1 MKTFAKISFYYA
13 AAVVFV
19 AVSFLISFFKILPK
33 PFGIK
38 VSSGIV
44 NKGLLYKLK
53 YFGKEDPQTQIFLV
67 NHQSGIDIPI
77 LESATKRNIAWVAKQ
92 ELFDMPW
99 LGLGVKLPNDIP
111 LQRGSK
117 TAIISLI
124 KDCKDRIESGRVVA
138 IFPEGTRS
146 KDQRM
151 GKFRPGAKMVADKLG
166 LKVQPVV
173 IVGTSRTFDSS
184 SKIFYPFNQELHV
197 VFLDSF
203 DADRKDKEWLNNI
216 QIEMQKVY
224 DEHDALIC
232 NR

>member
-1 MKTFAKISFYYA
+1 MTTFVKISFYYA
-13 AAVVFV
+13 AAVIFI

-44 NKGLLYKLK
+44 NKGLFYKLK
-53 YFGKEDPQTQIFLV
+53 YFGKEDPEAQMFLV

-77 LESATKRNIAWVAKQ
+77 LESATKRDLAWVAKQ

-124 KDCKDRIESGRVVA
+124 KECKDRIKSNRVVA

-146 KDQRM
+146 KTQRI
-151 GKFRPGAKMVADKLG
+151 GKFKPGAKMVADKLK
-166 LKVQPVV
+166 LRVQPVV
-173 IVGTSRTFDSS
+173 LVGTSRTFDSGS
-184 SKIFYPFNQELHV
+184 RVFHPFNQELHV
-197 VFLDSF
+197 VFMDSF
-203 DADRKDKEWLNNI
+203 DANKEDKEWLNNI
-216 QIEMQKVY
+216 QVKMQEVY
-224 DEHDALIC
+224 DEHGALIS

>member
-13 AAVVFV
+13 AAVIFV

-44 NKGLLYKLK
+44 NKGLLYKLR
-53 YFGKEDPQTQIFLV
+53 YFGKEDSAVNMFVT

-77 LESATKRNIAWVAKQ
+77 LESATKQNLAWVAKQ

-124 KDCKDRIESGRVVA
+124 KDCKDRIEDGRVVA

-146 KDQRM
+146 KNQRM
-151 GKFRPGAKMVADKLG
+151 GTFKPGAKMVADKLK
-166 LKVQPVV
+166 LRVQPVV
-173 IVGTSRTFDSS
+173 LVGTSRTFDSG
-184 SKIFYPFNQELHV
+184 SKIFYPFNQEIRV
-197 VFLDSF
+197 VFLDAF
-203 DADRKDKEWLNNI
+203 DADRDDKQWLENL
-216 QIEMQKVY
+216 QIKMQETY
-224 DEHDALIC
+224 DEHSNLIS
-232 NR
+232 RR

>member
-1 MKTFAKISFYYA
+1 MTTFAKISFYYA
-13 AAVVFV
+13 AAVIFI

-44 NKGLLYKLK
+44 NKGLFYNIK
-53 YFGKEDPQTQIFLV
+53 YFGTEDSAANMFIA
-67 NHQSGIDIPI
+67 NHQSGIDIPV
-77 LESATKRNIAWVAKQ
+77 LESATKRDLAWVAKQ

-111 LQRGSK
+111 LQRESK
-117 TAIISLI
+117 TALITLI
-124 KDCKDRIESGRVVA
+124 KECKDRIESGRVVT

-146 KDQRM
+146 KDQRIR
-151 GKFRPGAKMVADKLG
+151 KFKPGAKMVADKLK
-166 LKVQPVV
+166 LRVQPIV
-173 IVGTSRTFDSS
+173 IVGTSRTFDSGAR
-184 SKIFYPFNQELHV
+184 FFHPFNQELHV

-203 DADRKDKEWLNNI
+203 DADRSDKEWLSNL
-216 QIEMQKVY
+216 QIKMQEVY
-224 DEHDALIC
+224 DEHDALIS

>member
-1 MKTFAKISFYYA
+1 MTTFAKISFYYA
-13 AAVVFV
+13 AAVIFI
-19 AVSFLISFFKILPK
+19 AVSFLISFFKVLPK

-44 NKGLLYKLK
+44 NKGLFYKLK
-53 YFGKEDPQTQIFLV
+53 YFGKEDPEAQMFIV

-77 LESATKRNIAWVAKQ
+77 LESATKRNLAWVAKQ

-124 KDCKDRIESGRVVA
+124 KECKDRIENGRVVA

-146 KDQRM
+146 KTQRIA
-151 GKFRPGAKMVADKLG
+151 KFRPGAKMVADKLK
-166 LKVQPVV
+166 LRVQPVV
-173 IVGTSRTFDSS
+173 LVGTSRTFDSGPR
-184 SKIFYPFNQELHV
+184 IFHPFNQELHL
-197 VFLDSF
+197 VFMDSF
-203 DADRKDKEWLNNI
+203 DADRNDKEWLTNL
-216 QIEMQKVY
+216 QIKMQEVY
-224 DEHDALIC
+224 DEHDALIS

>member
-1 MKTFAKISFYYA
+1 MTTFAKISFYYA
-13 AAVVFV
+13 AAIIFL

-44 NKGLLYKLK
+44 NKGLLYRLK
-53 YFGKEDPQTQIFLV
+53 YFGTEDPDAQMFIT

-77 LESATKRNIAWVAKQ
+77 LESATKRNLAWVAKQ

-117 TAIISLI
+117 TAIISLM
-124 KDCKDRIESGRVVA
+124 KDCKDRIDSGRVVA

-146 KDQRM
+146 KDQRIRAF
-151 GKFRPGAKMVADKLG
+151 KPGAKMVADKLK
-166 LKVQPVV
+166 LRVQPVV
-173 IVGTSRTFDSS
+173 MVGTSRTFDSGPR
-184 SKIFYPFNQELHV
+184 IFYPFNQEIHV
-197 VFLDSF
+197 IFRESF
-203 DADRKDKEWLNNI
+203 DADRTDKEWLNNS
-216 QIEMQKVY
+216 QIKMQEVY
-224 DEHDALIC
+224 DEHDALIS